1 MLILG
6 WIIDSLLEL
15 HFWPFQLLLIKM
27 QKRQT
32 CTKGL
37 YIAHNSVCWART
49 SSWMCH
55 WFTLAL
61 IPGEWL
67 VLKVA
72 ASWHICRSIEF
83 WHAVPLILK
92 TWCAVSLESLWKWDI
107 NRSYELHCYSQY
119 IACKKKRNSK
129 LYMLPIVCSL
139 QHGFFLHNDWV
150 MLCLLKIVLEDTL
163 KSIWYLLW
171 LP

>member
-1 MLILG
+1 
-6 WIIDSLLEL
+6 
-15 HFWPFQLLLIKM
+15 M

-37 YIAHNSVCWART
+37 YIAYNSFSRART

-67 VLKVA
+67 ILKVA
-72 ASWHICRSIEF
+72 TSWHICRSIEF
-83 WHAVPLILK
+83 WHAVTVVLK

-119 IACKKKRNSK
+119 IQCKKKNKKKESK
-129 LYMLPIVCSL
+129 LYMLPIVCGL
-139 QHGFFLHNDWV
+139 QHGFFLHNELV
-150 MLCLLKIVLEDTL
+150 MLCLLKNCAQSHFKVHMVSVMIALIT
-163 KSIWYLLW
+163 IA
-171 LP
+171 